1 MRAVKVAA
9 GFKMIDRLPADPGDR
24 SRMLWLGVGAS
35 LVVGLIAWAT
45 GTLSGGVIAWWAF
58 MIAAAL
64 VVFVLPMPLAV
75 VSPLFMGLIG
85 WLVDMLPTIIL
96 VGWSAVVLRWAL
108 VLWSERR
115 WPRCC
120 RWSWLLIGL
129 ALWTIVG
136 VVVVPAVDLRHFMLL
151 VAIQLLISG
160 VMLAVVDTLETLE
173 DRVRVISALTV
184 FVVILSVGVL
194 LEWVG
199 LPVEEMQND
208 EVSTRVE
215 EAYGLDAFTNAVGM
229 TNYVRAKNAGAAELR
244 RKVDRLVERTPDMP
258 SASTYVPPFAAFD
271 TSIVVRFDGSARA
284 FEDALRSVDVE
295 LLYDNV
301 GLAPMNTVPR
311 LRSFPRNALTYAGV
325 SVALFPVVFFLA
337 WTGDRRRRLLGW
349 AGVVSCLFG
358 AGFSLARGAW
368 IAILLAILYLAI
380 DGRLPWR
387 RKGQM
392 LGAFLAA
399 AALVTAFYLISYSV
413 DPVTG
418 RGGARG
424 SIGTRQTVY
433 EETVGVLRGKH
444 FLLGYG
450 TTKARAEEGAEGG
463 RYVPRA
469 GTHSTYLNYLFRTG
483 VVGGLGIVA
492 VYAISWLH
500 ARAGAR
506 VTEGRERLFRTLL
519 AASIFSLAAHA
530 AILSLYVEPAYTL
543 TVALLLALAVA
554 GSTNLPT
561 SVLPW
566 RETRVKSDA
575 PAGAGVS

>member
-1 MRAVKVAA
+1 
-9 GFKMIDRLPADPGDR
+9 MIDHSPAQDPGDR
-24 SRMLWLGVGAS
+24 SRLLWLGAGAA
-35 LVVGLIAWAT
+35 LVFGLIAWAT
-45 GTLSGGVIAWWAF
+45 GTLSGGIIAWWFF
-58 MIAAAL
+58 MISAAL
-64 VVFVLPMPLAV
+64 VAFVLPMPLAF

-115 WPRCC
+115 LPRCG
-120 RWSWLLIGL
+120 RWMWLLVGL
-129 ALWTIVG
+129 ALWTILG
-136 VVVVPAVDLRHFMLL
+136 VVVVPTVDLRHFVLL

-160 VMLAVVDTLETLE
+160 VMLAVVDMLETLE
-173 DRVRVISALTV
+173 DRVRVVSALTV
-184 FVVILSVGVL
+184 FVVILSLGVF

-199 LPVEEMQND
+199 LPVEEMQNG

-215 EAYGLDAFTNAVGM
+215 EAYGLDAFTNSVGM

-244 RKVDRLVERTPDMP
+244 RKVDRLIERTPGMP
-258 SASTYVPPFAAFD
+258 PASTYVPPLAAFD
-271 TSIVVRFDGSARA
+271 TSIVVRFEGSARA
-284 FEDALRSVDVE
+284 FEDGLRSLDIE
-295 LLYDNV
+295 LLYDNI
-301 GLAPMNTVPR
+301 GLAPMTTVPR
-311 LRSFPRNALTYAGV
+311 LRSFARNALTYAGLC
-325 SVALFPVVFFLA
+325 VALFPLAFFLV
-337 WTGDRRRRLLGW
+337 WTGDSRRRLLGC

-368 IAILLAILYLAI
+368 IAVLLTILYLAI
-380 DGRLPWR
+380 DGRLSWR

-392 LGAFLAA
+392 LGVFVAA
-399 AALVTAFYLISYSV
+399 AALVTAFYLVSYSV
-413 DPVTG
+413 DPATG
-418 RGGARG
+418 RAGARG
-424 SIGTRQTVY
+424 SVGTRQTVY

-450 TTKARAEEGAEGG
+450 TTKARAEKGDEGG

-483 VVGGLGIVA
+483 VVGGLGIMA

-500 ARAGAR
+500 ARAGVR
-506 VTEGRERLFRTLL
+506 VMEGREQLFRTLL
-519 AASIFSLAAHA
+519 TASIFGLAAHA

-543 TVALLLALAVA
+543 TVSLLLALGVA
-554 GSTNLPT
+554 GSTNLPI

-566 RETRVKSDA
+566 RRTRAKVDT

>member
-1 MRAVKVAA
+1 
-9 GFKMIDRLPADPGDR
+9 MIDRLPAQDPGDR
-24 SRMLWLGVGAS
+24 SRLLWVGAGAS
-35 LVVGLIAWAT
+35 LVFGLIAWAT
-45 GTLSGGVIAWWAF
+45 GTLYGGVIAWWAF

-64 VVFVLPMPLAV
+64 VAFVLPMPLAL

-85 WLVDMLPTIIL
+85 WLVDMLPTVIL
-96 VGWSAVVLRWAL
+96 VGWSTVVLRWAL
-108 VLWSERR
+108 MLWGERR
-115 WPRCC
+115 WPRCG
-120 RWSWLLIGL
+120 RWMWLLVGL
-129 ALWTIVG
+129 SLWTIVG

-244 RKVDRLVERTPDMP
+244 RKVDRLVEGIPGMP

-284 FEDALRSVDVE
+284 FEDDLRSLDVE

-325 SVALFPVVFFLA
+325 SVALFPLVFFLA
-337 WTGDRRRRLLGW
+337 WTGDRKRRLLGW

-368 IAILLAILYLAI
+368 IAILLAILYLMV
-380 DGRLPWR
+380 DGRLSWR
-387 RKGQM
+387 RKVQM
-392 LGAFLAA
+392 LGVFLAA
-399 AALVTAFYLISYSV
+399 AALVTAFYLVTYSV
-413 DPVTG
+413 DPATG
-418 RGGARG
+418 RAGARG

-433 EETVGVLRGKH
+433 EETVGVLKGKH

-450 TTKARAEEGAEGG
+450 TTKARADEGDEGG

-483 VVGGLGIVA
+483 VVGGLGIAA

-506 VTEGRERLFRTLL
+506 VKEGREQLFRTLL

-530 AILSLYVEPAYTL
+530 AILSLYVEPAYTM
-543 TVALLLALAVA
+543 TVSLLLALGVA

-561 SVLPW
+561 SILPW
-566 RETRVKSDA
+566 RTTRAKSDS
-575 PAGAGVS
+575 PASASVS